1 MGTETLRH
9 PGGGGRVVQFSVFV
23 ANKLGRLRDLTALLR
38 QHDVH
43 ILGLTVL
50 DTTDSAIVRA
60 VVDDPERARDLF
72 HEHGFAFTESAVV
85 VIEVDVETRL
95 EAALLALLEAEINIH
110 HVYAFLALPNG
121 RPLLALNVEDHELAA
136 EALERHRFRVLTQ
149 GDLSR

>member
-1 MGTETLRH
+1 MATETLRH

-23 ANKLGRLRDLTALLR
+23 ANKLGRLHDLAALLK
-38 QHDVH
+38 QHQVH
-43 ILGLTVL
+43 ILALTVL

-72 HEHGFAFTESAVV
+72 REHAFAFTESPLVV
-85 VIEVDVETRL
+85 VEVDVETRL
-95 EAALLALLEAEINIH
+95 EAVLKALLEAEINIH

-136 EALERHRFRVLTQ
+136 EALRRHRFHVLTQ
-149 GDLSR
+149 ADLLR